1 MVGVYS
7 CDPDNFNKLSWR
19 RQRLLPD
26 ERPAFNRPY
35 LPVIVKGG
43 IWIKMADL
51 IWSLLIICGPS
62 IETVPSLNAVAL
74 YSLSRPSNSNRVIID
89 QATGG
94 VDFRVSTSALVK
106 QRRARLCSNSPISN
120 LF

>member
-1 MVGVYS
+1 
-7 CDPDNFNKLSWR
+7 
-19 RQRLLPD
+19 
-26 ERPAFNRPY
+26 
-35 LPVIVKGG
+35 
-43 IWIKMADL
+43 
-51 IWSLLIICGPS
+51 
-62 IETVPSLNAVAL
+62 VPSLNAVAL

-106 QRRARLCSNSPISN
+106 QRRAPLCPNSPISN